1 MISRKDIDLYLVDIT
16 VHLDI
21 LGYSIVLPIMA
32 SLNESL
38 GGDVDD
44 LSLLFSSYA
53 VTQFISYLYMGQ
65 LSDRIG
71 RKPLIVLSLL
81 GSSLGA
87 VAQGLSRSI
96 TALIVFRCITGL
108 FAGSW
113 IVAQAYIAD
122 CTTTEERP
130 KYLARLEAFLA
141 AAYIFGPALGG
152 FLGQITY
159 GTPFIAAGII
169 AGIALIFVC
178 FCLNE
183 SLDTK
188 AVQKKS
194 NPKKEKKPRQCRRM
208 FPIVVVILVDT
219 INAKILCMIV
229 EFCNRWQIN
238 GWDSYF
244 NSYAQETFGLKE
256 LHFSFLVTG
265 LGILSCV
272 LNVLVIPFLIFN
284 LNMPIPYISLMAG
297 FFQCISVVSN
307 LIMGLSKSLPGAMFG
322 SFLMEIGYSLSTS
335 APSSIIS
342 SYSDASVQGEVLSY
356 NMMAG
361 QIAMI
366 CAPLAMA
373 QLSKHKLN
381 TPFLVSGCFGLIVVI
396 CMFWISRT
404 PGGKMLGRTSREELE
419 NSKSQSNSN
428 SDIELASAKEWIVC

>member
-194 NPKKEKKPRQCRRM
+194 NPKKEKKPRQ
-208 FPIVVVILVDT
+208 FVILVDT

-297 FFQCISVVSN
+297 FFQFVSN